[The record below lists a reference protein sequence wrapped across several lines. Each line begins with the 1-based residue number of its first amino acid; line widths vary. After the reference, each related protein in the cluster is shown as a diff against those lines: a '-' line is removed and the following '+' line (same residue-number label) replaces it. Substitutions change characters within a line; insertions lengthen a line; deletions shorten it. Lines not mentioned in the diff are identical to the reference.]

1 MNSRHYSEER
11 TSEQKEVAWKRL
23 IDEAKPLPKMERDKC
38 EQFLEDGINEALWL
52 IKHVEVRGGVNFLS
66 VFDSKRDGA
75 EYRRNEHYYKSLS
88 LVWIRIQEDLGNT
101 FFFNI
106 QEV

>member
-1 MNSRHYSEER
+1 MNSRHYLEER

-52 IKHVEVRGGVNFLS
+52 IKHVEVRGVFLTLREMGQS
-66 VFDSKRDGA
+66 TEGM
-75 EYRRNEHYYKSLS
+75 
-88 LVWIRIQEDLGNT
+88 
-101 FFFNI
+101 NI
-106 QEV
+106 ITRVCLWFGLEFKKI